1 MTSLNKQRGAALILV
16 LMVVAIITSVGFFS
30 SSNLLSFSK
39 FTNDLANRQQAQ
51 WYAIGVES
59 TASNFLE
66 QRLKEKKRSVV
77 IADYDLPVIKVSLG
91 TTNIEGTLRDLNS
104 CLNVNSLIKKT
115 PTVDRYTINQ
125 GGIDQYK
132 DLLKVLNFSN
142 FEMEGLVY
150 SLVDWMDSD
159 IFYSNTYGA
168 EDDHYV
174 RKDYPYRTA
183 NQPIS
188 ILDEIYSI
196 KNYSKEI
203 MEILSPYLCALPE
216 VGSTAININAIS
228 KDKPALLVMLF
239 GENLSIT
246 SAKNILHSRP
256 EGGFLDTKEF
266 LSHPELEGIVVSK
279 ITKSQ
284 LKVSSRFYLLETKVY
299 TNDYPYHLQSL
310 LNLDDNGSIQILSR
324 RLGVF

>member
-1 MTSLNKQRGAALILV
+1 MTNLGKQKGVALILV
-16 LMVVAIITSVGFFS
+16 LMVVAIITSVGVFS
-30 SSNLLSFSK
+30 SNNLLSFSK
-39 FTNDLANRQQAQ
+39 FTNDLVNRQQAQ

-66 QRLKEKKRSVV
+66 QRLKEKKRSIV
-77 IADYDLPVIKVSLG
+77 IVDYDLPVIKVSMESV
-91 TTNIEGTLRDLNS
+91 NIEATLRDLNS

-115 PTVDRYTINQ
+115 PTVDKYIINQ

-132 DLLKVLNFSN
+132 DLLKVLNFNN
-142 FEMEGLVY
+142 FEIEGLVY

-159 IFYSNTYGA
+159 IFYSSSYGA
-168 EDDHYV
+168 EDDYYV
-174 RKDYPYRTA
+174 RNDYLYRTA

-188 ILDEIYSI
+188 ILDEIYSV

-203 MEILSPYLCALPE
+203 IEILSPYLCALPE
-216 VGSTAININAIS
+216 VGSTGININAIS

-256 EGGFLDTKEF
+256 EGGFLDTEEF
-266 LSHPELEGIVVSK
+266 LSHPELAGIVVSNL
-279 ITKSQ
+279 TRSQ

-299 TNDYPYHLQSL
+299 TNDYPYYLQSL
-310 LNLDDNGSIQILSR
+310 LNLNDNGFVQILSR

>member
-1 MTSLNKQRGAALILV
+1 MTSLSKQRGVALILV
-16 LMVVAIITSVGFFS
+16 LMVVAIITSVGIFS
-30 SSNLLSFSK
+30 SSHLLSFSK

-91 TTNIEGTLRDLNS
+91 TANIEATLRDLNS

-115 PTVDRYTINQ
+115 PTADKYIINQ

-132 DLLKVLNFSN
+132 NLLKVLNFSN

-174 RKDYPYRTA
+174 RNDYPYRTA

-196 KNYSKEI
+196 KNY
-203 MEILSPYLCALPE
+203 
-216 VGSTAININAIS
+216 
-228 KDKPALLVMLF
+228 
-239 GENLSIT
+239 
-246 SAKNILHSRP
+246 
-256 EGGFLDTKEF
+256 
-266 LSHPELEGIVVSK
+266 
-279 ITKSQ
+279 
-284 LKVSSRFYLLETKVY
+284 
-299 TNDYPYHLQSL
+299 
-310 LNLDDNGSIQILSR
+310 
-324 RLGVF
+324 